1 MKKNVSP
8 KGSEAWTE
16 IDRERR
22 RGRQWDGGEM
32 CLCVCVTSL
41 WMFVFVSVHLC
52 ICISVYYPPVCFS
65 VSAHALIC

>member
-32 CLCVCVTSL
+32 CLCVCY
-41 WMFVFVSVHLC
+41 
-52 ICISVYYPPVCFS
+52 ISVDVRFCVCATVHMYVCLLPPVCFL